1 MKADKK
7 NKIRQ
12 RMSKKARGAFLQRFR
27 EDCSRAFRGGVT
39 EEELV
44 LTVHEAVVAEV
55 QES

>member
-1 MKADKK
+1 MKTDKK
-7 NKIRQ
+7 NESRQ
-12 RMSKKARGAFLQRFR
+12 RMSDKAKEAFLKRFR

-44 LTVHEAVVAEV
+44 LTVHEAVVQEI